1 MQEDTIMTQ
10 AKFRVIAAA
19 ALSATLSASVTHAI
33 VWGEPDGDNHPNVGA
48 LFIRFD
54 PVFAIAPGV
63 PAGILPVCSGS
74 VIAKQGN
81 RALFLTAGHCLG
93 PLAGGLAA
101 FAALNPSVVVS
112 FSGNLHD
119 DLGTMIP
126 VDMDAL
132 YSQLLATTPPIGA
145 FPDRD
150 DVGILVLEAEE
161 ESHVPE
167 PVTLPWPGLLDA
179 LGSSGFR
186 QSVLRIVG
194 FGDDIAPPR
203 PNARVRVFGT
213 RQVAHPNPVNLGE
226 RYLMAQQNGHAGYSG
241 AYYGDSGGP
250 VFWVDPTSGDET
262 LVAIVNGPVGNV
274 TNDVAVVGQ
283 HYRIDTVNALAFI
296 DSVRF
301 AEGF

>member
-1 MQEDTIMTQ
+1 M
-10 AKFRVIAAA
+10 
-19 ALSATLSASVTHAI
+19 ALCASLSTGVSHAV
-33 VWGEPDGDNHPNVGA
+33 VWGEPDGDMHPNVGA

-54 PVFAIAPGV
+54 PVFAIAPRVPPGV
-63 PAGILPVCSGS
+63 APVCSGS
-74 VIAKQGN
+74 VVAKNGN
-81 RALFLTAGHCLG
+81 RALFLTAGHCLL

-101 FAALNPSVVVS
+101 FAALNPTVVVS

-119 DLGTMIP
+119 DLGLMIP

-132 YSQLLATTPPIGA
+132 HSALEATTPPIGA

-150 DVGILVLEAEE
+150 DIGLLVLVADAEAD
-161 ESHVPE
+161 VPE

-186 QSVLRIVG
+186 HSELRLLG
-194 FGDDIAPPR
+194 FGDDITPPR
-203 PNARVRVFGT
+203 PNLRARVFGT
-213 RQVAHPNPVNLGE
+213 RQVAHPDPVNLGE
-226 RYLMAQQNGHAGYSG
+226 RYLMAQQNGHAGNSG

-250 VFWVDPTSGDET
+250 IFWVSPVTGDET

-274 TNDVAVVGQ
+274 TNDVGVVGQ
-283 HYRIDTVNALAFI
+283 HYRIDTMNALSFI
-296 DSVRF
+296 ESVRS